1 MPVLHLL
8 TRDPGQQHGVVNT
21 LLIGVREQN
30 LDLTNNEGS
39 VKMGAKISKSSAD
52 LLHHGDQGGDLVAD
66 VSVVTLRGGGVVGAG
81 RGVSGGCGLTNLKSR
96 KIALEICIL
105 KC

>member
-8 TRDPGQQHGVVNT
+8 ARDPGQQHGVVNT

-66 VSVVTLRGGGVVGAG
+66 VSVVTLRGGGVAGAG
-81 RGVSGGCGLTNLKSR
+81 RGVSGGCRLTNLES
-96 KIALEICIL
+96 EVYWNMFVS
-105 KC
+105 